1 MKMEKDPEA
10 MWYVKEETTK
20 NLGGI
25 FFKRQRL
32 QKEGLEQTTEKISAQ
47 HKGFL
52 TSVQSQME
60 WLVCKHA

>member
-1 MKMEKDPEA
+1 
-10 MWYVKEETTK
+10 MWYVKETTK

-32 QKEGLEQTTEKISAQ
+32 QEEELEQTTEKISAQ

-52 TSVQSQME
+52 TSVQSQRE
-60 WLVCKHA
+60 